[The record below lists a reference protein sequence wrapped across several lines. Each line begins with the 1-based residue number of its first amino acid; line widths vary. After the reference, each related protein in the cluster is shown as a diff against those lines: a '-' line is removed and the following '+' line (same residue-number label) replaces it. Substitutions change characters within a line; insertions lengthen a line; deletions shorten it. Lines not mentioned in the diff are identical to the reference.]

1 MARSIQPRTFHS
13 RTNRALASGVELFAP
28 ALARWA
34 QRQAGGEP
42 LPPRRWKRAL
52 ILGASHIGD
61 LLYRTASLD
70 ALKTGLPDCE
80 LYYLTAPATADILAG
95 HPSLRAVL
103 PFARSESPLELSR
116 EHQAALRD
124 LRCDAALCT
133 NSTGYWAELLLA
145 IRLGIPSRV
154 AYTHKGFSGWVTHAV
169 PFRYPQSYSAY
180 FRDYVAYLT
189 EQDPTWSLRPRIY
202 ANADAEAEADA
213 AWQRHGL
220 GGDQPVLACFMTTRQ
235 PTHPWPA
242 ERFGRTLAH
251 LRRQTR
257 LRIVL
262 CGAASDRAVLDTINR
277 AFDLD
282 AAVIAGELELR
293 ALYCLLT
300 KCAAALV
307 TDSGPRHIANAA
319 SLPVYF
325 VRNLRTNRVETGSYL
340 DTELDLAPSED
351 RVPAVRQAAVLET
364 IDPEMV
370 ADAILHGLKAGPC
383 QP

>member
-103 PFARSESPLELSR
+103 AFARSESPLELSR

-189 EQDPTWSLRPRIY
+189 EQDPTWSLRPDLRQRRRGGRGRRGV
-202 ANADAEAEADA
+202 A
-213 AWQRHGL
+213 ATRSGRS
-220 GGDQPVLACFMTTRQ
+220 QPVLACFMTDT
-235 PTHPWPA
+235 PA
-242 ERFGRTLAH
+242 DAPVASRALDGHSL

-262 CGAASDRAVLDTINR
+262 SGATSDRAVLDTFNR

-293 ALYCLLT
+293 SLYCLLT

-319 SLPVYF
+319 GLPVYF

-364 IDPEMV
+364 ITPEMV